1 MKNRPSYPRRI
12 FDVTGLLLLLTL
24 MASIIGCEGA
34 PTTAPYKTL
43 PTCKMTIGSK
53 TYELEMA
60 RTSDEQENGL
70 MKRDSMPEDHGMIFI
85 FEKDRLQQFWMKD
98 TRIPLDIIFLDHA
111 GKVVS
116 FDSMEPYDVNNTS
129 SIRPAQYAI
138 ELNAGQVKACGVEK
152 GNTLTIPDA
161 ALYKGK

>member
-1 MKNRPSYPRRI
+1 MKNRPAYARRVLDI
-12 FDVTGLLLLLTL
+12 TGLLLLLTL
-24 MASIIGCEGA
+24 SVAIAGCEAG

-53 TYELEMA
+53 SYELEMA
-60 RTSDEQENGL
+60 RTSDEQETGL

-85 FEKDRLQQFWMKD
+85 FDSDRLQSFWMKD

-116 FDSMEPYDVNNTS
+116 FASMEPYDVNNTS
-129 SIRPAQYAI
+129 SVQPAQYAV

-152 GNTLTIPDA
+152 GSTLKIPDA